1 MNTFSEKQRQFY
13 NSSAKKYDN
22 RSFGVYQRAN
32 RNHYKKIEKIL
43 SIVKK
48 YIPKKILE
56 VGTGTGIHAQWLLKK
71 TKGKISYWGIDISEE
86 MLKASKERIKNI
98 PILTKPV
105 FKCVDANKL
114 PFKNNFFD
122 MVFCSGT
129 LHHMDQPRQVVK
141 EMARVLKTGGKMVII
156 EPNRNFPLNFIAG
169 IIDPIE
175 RNILK
180 FSRNNFKIWADG
192 LIKINKLENFNYTP
206 PAPKLFFRFYD
217 FIDNLFKTI
226 PLIKDF
232 SIMIYMEGTK

>member
-86 MLKASKERIKNI
+86 MLKASKE
-98 PILTKPV
+98 
-105 FKCVDANKL
+105 
-114 PFKNNFFD
+114 
-122 MVFCSGT
+122 
-129 LHHMDQPRQVVK
+129 
-141 EMARVLKTGGKMVII
+141 
-156 EPNRNFPLNFIAG
+156 
-169 IIDPIE
+169 
-175 RNILK
+175 
-180 FSRNNFKIWADG
+180 
-192 LIKINKLENFNYTP
+192 
-206 PAPKLFFRFYD
+206 
-217 FIDNLFKTI
+217 NLFLNVSMQI
-226 PLIKDF
+226 NYLSRIIFLIWF
-232 SIMIYMEGTK
+232 FVPGLSIIWTNLDKL